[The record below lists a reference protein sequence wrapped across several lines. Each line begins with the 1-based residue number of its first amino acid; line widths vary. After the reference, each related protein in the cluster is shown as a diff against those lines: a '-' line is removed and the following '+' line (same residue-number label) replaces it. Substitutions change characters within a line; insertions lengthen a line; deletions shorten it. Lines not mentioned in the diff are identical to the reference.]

1 MTATLSVILICLLLS
16 AFFSGMEI
24 AFLTSN
30 KLRIEID
37 KSKKGVTQ
45 ALIDLFISHS
55 GMYITTLL
63 VGNNVVMV
71 IYGIFMSDLLVKQF
85 EFLHLS
91 IGVELFVETLVST
104 LIILV
109 FAEFLPKTVFRLRS
123 NLFLKLFSV
132 PVFLFYLLFFPLSY
146 FSVWLGGWL
155 LRIFT
160 GRKLG
165 HKEPNRAFGK
175 VDLNNLIEEGEV
187 NARQEEEMHEIKLF
201 RNALDFSEVKLREC
215 IVPRPD
221 VVALSIDSSIEEL
234 TQLFID
240 TGLSRILIYK
250 ESIDDIIGYVHIST
264 LFKDPPTIAKAL
276 SRVLIV
282 PETMSAQRL
291 LNLFIRDQKSV
302 AVVVDEFGITAGI
315 VTIED
320 IMEEIFGEIEDEH
333 DHLNLKEVMISEQ
346 EYIIEGSMN
355 LDDINDRLET
365 DLVSED
371 YDSLGGFIIEH
382 LDRLP
387 EVGDEVCTDNGI
399 RLIVEALDKNRVES
413 VRMYLPEK
421 HDADNKSELSSS
433 ESAAQTAFTE
443 EIIHLIPIS
452 NINEHI
458 KIPYLDLTDLD
469 TEFLLCL
476 SFKSYYISDNQSL
489 AQHQSSFFL
498 TAAITAPAANASPA
512 IGTIGSCRVSCL
524 HCFIIIL
531 RIFLIRIFRCF
542 FKVRFQSQRSVNF
555 KRKLRFI

>member
-85 EFLHLS
+85 EFLHLL

-346 EYIIEGSMN
+346 EYIFSG
-355 LDDINDRLET
+355 RLE
-365 DLVSED
+365 VD
-371 YDSLGGFIIEH
+371 YLNEKYH
-382 LDRLP
+382 LDLEEREEYETLAGLVLYFNQSIP
-387 EVGDEVCTDNGI
+387 QEGET
-399 RLIVEALDKNRVES
+399 IVVNNLTFKILSVKNARI
-413 VRMYLPEK
+413 
-421 HDADNKSELSSS
+421 
-433 ESAAQTAFTE
+433 E
-443 EIIHLIPIS
+443 EI
-452 NINEHI
+452 
-458 KIPYLDLTDLD
+458 
-469 TEFLLCL
+469 
-476 SFKSYYISDNQSL
+476 
-489 AQHQSSFFL
+489 
-498 TAAITAPAANASPA
+498 
-512 IGTIGSCRVSCL
+512 
-524 HCFIIIL
+524 
-531 RIFLIRIFRCF
+531 
-542 FKVRFQSQRSVNF
+542 KVCM
-555 KRKLRFI
+555 

>member
-91 IGVELFVETLVST
+91 IGVELFVDTLVST

-221 VVALSIDSSIEEL
+221 VVALSIDSSIKEL

-346 EYIIEGSMN
+346 EYIFSG
-355 LDDINDRLET
+355 RLE
-365 DLVSED
+365 VD
-371 YDSLGGFIIEH
+371 YLNEKYH
-382 LDRLP
+382 LDLEEREEYETLAGLVLYFNQSIP
-387 EVGDEVCTDNGI
+387 QKGET
-399 RLIVEALDKNRVES
+399 IVVNDLTFKILSVKNARI
-413 VRMYLPEK
+413 
-421 HDADNKSELSSS
+421 
-433 ESAAQTAFTE
+433 E
-443 EIIHLIPIS
+443 EI
-452 NINEHI
+452 
-458 KIPYLDLTDLD
+458 
-469 TEFLLCL
+469 
-476 SFKSYYISDNQSL
+476 
-489 AQHQSSFFL
+489 
-498 TAAITAPAANASPA
+498 
-512 IGTIGSCRVSCL
+512 
-524 HCFIIIL
+524 
-531 RIFLIRIFRCF
+531 
-542 FKVRFQSQRSVNF
+542 KVCM
-555 KRKLRFI
+555 

>member
-132 PVFLFYLLFFPLSY
+132 PVFLFYLLFFLLSY

-346 EYIIEGSMN
+346 EYIFSG
-355 LDDINDRLET
+355 RLE
-365 DLVSED
+365 VD
-371 YDSLGGFIIEH
+371 YLNEKYH
-382 LDRLP
+382 LDLEEREEYETLAGLVLYFNQSIP
-387 EVGDEVCTDNGI
+387 QEGET
-399 RLIVEALDKNRVES
+399 IVVNDLTFKILSVKNARI
-413 VRMYLPEK
+413 
-421 HDADNKSELSSS
+421 
-433 ESAAQTAFTE
+433 E
-443 EIIHLIPIS
+443 EI
-452 NINEHI
+452 
-458 KIPYLDLTDLD
+458 
-469 TEFLLCL
+469 
-476 SFKSYYISDNQSL
+476 
-489 AQHQSSFFL
+489 
-498 TAAITAPAANASPA
+498 
-512 IGTIGSCRVSCL
+512 
-524 HCFIIIL
+524 
-531 RIFLIRIFRCF
+531 
-542 FKVRFQSQRSVNF
+542 KVCM
-555 KRKLRFI
+555 

>member
-250 ESIDDIIGYVHIST
+250 ESIDDIIGYVQIST

-346 EYIIEGSMN
+346 EYIFSG
-355 LDDINDRLET
+355 RLE
-365 DLVSED
+365 VD
-371 YDSLGGFIIEH
+371 YLNEKYH
-382 LDRLP
+382 LDLEEREEYETLAGLVLYFNQSIP
-387 EVGDEVCTDNGI
+387 QEGET
-399 RLIVEALDKNRVES
+399 IVVNNLTFKILSVKNARI
-413 VRMYLPEK
+413 
-421 HDADNKSELSSS
+421 
-433 ESAAQTAFTE
+433 E
-443 EIIHLIPIS
+443 EI
-452 NINEHI
+452 
-458 KIPYLDLTDLD
+458 
-469 TEFLLCL
+469 
-476 SFKSYYISDNQSL
+476 
-489 AQHQSSFFL
+489 
-498 TAAITAPAANASPA
+498 
-512 IGTIGSCRVSCL
+512 
-524 HCFIIIL
+524 
-531 RIFLIRIFRCF
+531 
-542 FKVRFQSQRSVNF
+542 KVCM
-555 KRKLRFI
+555 

>member
-37 KSKKGVTQ
+37 KSEKGVTQ

-346 EYIIEGSMN
+346 EYIFSG
-355 LDDINDRLET
+355 RLEVDYLNEKYHLALEEREEYET
-365 DLVSED
+365 LAGLVLYFNQSIPQEGETIVVNDLTFKILSV
-371 YDSLGGFIIEH
+371 
-382 LDRLP
+382 
-387 EVGDEVCTDNGI
+387 
-399 RLIVEALDKNRVES
+399 KNARI
-413 VRMYLPEK
+413 
-421 HDADNKSELSSS
+421 
-433 ESAAQTAFTE
+433 E
-443 EIIHLIPIS
+443 EI
-452 NINEHI
+452 
-458 KIPYLDLTDLD
+458 
-469 TEFLLCL
+469 
-476 SFKSYYISDNQSL
+476 
-489 AQHQSSFFL
+489 
-498 TAAITAPAANASPA
+498 
-512 IGTIGSCRVSCL
+512 
-524 HCFIIIL
+524 
-531 RIFLIRIFRCF
+531 
-542 FKVRFQSQRSVNF
+542 KVCM
-555 KRKLRFI
+555 

>member
-221 VVALSIDSSIEEL
+221 VVALSIASSIEEL

-264 LFKDPPTIAKAL
+264 LFKDHPTIAKAL

-346 EYIIEGSMN
+346 EYIFSG
-355 LDDINDRLET
+355 RLE
-365 DLVSED
+365 VD
-371 YDSLGGFIIEH
+371 YLNEKYH
-382 LDRLP
+382 LDLEEREEYETLAGLVLYFNQSIP
-387 EVGDEVCTDNGI
+387 QEGET
-399 RLIVEALDKNRVES
+399 IVVNNLTFKILSVKNARI
-413 VRMYLPEK
+413 
-421 HDADNKSELSSS
+421 
-433 ESAAQTAFTE
+433 E
-443 EIIHLIPIS
+443 EI
-452 NINEHI
+452 
-458 KIPYLDLTDLD
+458 
-469 TEFLLCL
+469 
-476 SFKSYYISDNQSL
+476 
-489 AQHQSSFFL
+489 
-498 TAAITAPAANASPA
+498 
-512 IGTIGSCRVSCL
+512 
-524 HCFIIIL
+524 
-531 RIFLIRIFRCF
+531 
-542 FKVRFQSQRSVNF
+542 KVCM
-555 KRKLRFI
+555 

>member
-333 DHLNLKEVMISEQ
+333 DHLTLKEVMISEQ
-346 EYIIEGSMN
+346 EYIFSG
-355 LDDINDRLET
+355 RLE
-365 DLVSED
+365 VD
-371 YDSLGGFIIEH
+371 YLNEKYH
-382 LDRLP
+382 LDLEEREEYETLAGLVLYFNQSIP
-387 EVGDEVCTDNGI
+387 QEGET
-399 RLIVEALDKNRVES
+399 IVVNDLTFKILSVKNARI
-413 VRMYLPEK
+413 
-421 HDADNKSELSSS
+421 
-433 ESAAQTAFTE
+433 E
-443 EIIHLIPIS
+443 EI
-452 NINEHI
+452 
-458 KIPYLDLTDLD
+458 
-469 TEFLLCL
+469 
-476 SFKSYYISDNQSL
+476 
-489 AQHQSSFFL
+489 
-498 TAAITAPAANASPA
+498 
-512 IGTIGSCRVSCL
+512 
-524 HCFIIIL
+524 
-531 RIFLIRIFRCF
+531 
-542 FKVRFQSQRSVNF
+542 KVCM
-555 KRKLRFI
+555 

>member
-315 VTIED
+315 VTSED

-346 EYIIEGSMN
+346 EYIFSG
-355 LDDINDRLET
+355 RLE
-365 DLVSED
+365 VD
-371 YDSLGGFIIEH
+371 YLNEKYH
-382 LDRLP
+382 LDLEEREEYETLAGLVLYFNQSIP
-387 EVGDEVCTDNGI
+387 QEGET
-399 RLIVEALDKNRVES
+399 IVVNNLTFKILSVKNARI
-413 VRMYLPEK
+413 
-421 HDADNKSELSSS
+421 
-433 ESAAQTAFTE
+433 E
-443 EIIHLIPIS
+443 EI
-452 NINEHI
+452 
-458 KIPYLDLTDLD
+458 
-469 TEFLLCL
+469 
-476 SFKSYYISDNQSL
+476 
-489 AQHQSSFFL
+489 
-498 TAAITAPAANASPA
+498 
-512 IGTIGSCRVSCL
+512 
-524 HCFIIIL
+524 
-531 RIFLIRIFRCF
+531 
-542 FKVRFQSQRSVNF
+542 KVCM
-555 KRKLRFI
+555 

>member
-175 VDLNNLIEEGEV
+175 VDLNNLIEEGEG

-240 TGLSRILIYK
+240 TGLSRILINK
-250 ESIDDIIGYVHIST
+250 DSIDDIIGYVHIST

-346 EYIIEGSMN
+346 EYIFSG
-355 LDDINDRLET
+355 RLE
-365 DLVSED
+365 VD
-371 YDSLGGFIIEH
+371 YLNEKYH
-382 LDRLP
+382 LDLEEREEYETLAGLVLYFNQSIP
-387 EVGDEVCTDNGI
+387 QEGET
-399 RLIVEALDKNRVES
+399 IVVNDLTFKILSVKNARI
-413 VRMYLPEK
+413 
-421 HDADNKSELSSS
+421 
-433 ESAAQTAFTE
+433 E
-443 EIIHLIPIS
+443 EI
-452 NINEHI
+452 
-458 KIPYLDLTDLD
+458 
-469 TEFLLCL
+469 
-476 SFKSYYISDNQSL
+476 
-489 AQHQSSFFL
+489 
-498 TAAITAPAANASPA
+498 
-512 IGTIGSCRVSCL
+512 
-524 HCFIIIL
+524 
-531 RIFLIRIFRCF
+531 
-542 FKVRFQSQRSVNF
+542 KVCM
-555 KRKLRFI
+555 

>member
-282 PETMSAQRL
+282 PETMSAHRL

-346 EYIIEGSMN
+346 EYIFSG
-355 LDDINDRLET
+355 RLE
-365 DLVSED
+365 VD
-371 YDSLGGFIIEH
+371 YLNEKYH
-382 LDRLP
+382 LDLEEREEYETLAGLVLYFNQSIP
-387 EVGDEVCTDNGI
+387 QEGET
-399 RLIVEALDKNRVES
+399 IVVNNLTFKILSVKNARI
-413 VRMYLPEK
+413 
-421 HDADNKSELSSS
+421 
-433 ESAAQTAFTE
+433 E
-443 EIIHLIPIS
+443 EI
-452 NINEHI
+452 
-458 KIPYLDLTDLD
+458 
-469 TEFLLCL
+469 
-476 SFKSYYISDNQSL
+476 
-489 AQHQSSFFL
+489 
-498 TAAITAPAANASPA
+498 
-512 IGTIGSCRVSCL
+512 
-524 HCFIIIL
+524 
-531 RIFLIRIFRCF
+531 
-542 FKVRFQSQRSVNF
+542 KVCM
-555 KRKLRFI
+555 

>member
-123 NLFLKLFSV
+123 NLCLKLFSV

-346 EYIIEGSMN
+346 EYIFSG
-355 LDDINDRLET
+355 RLE
-365 DLVSED
+365 VD
-371 YDSLGGFIIEH
+371 YLNEKYH
-382 LDRLP
+382 LDLEEREEYETLAGLVLYFNQSIP
-387 EVGDEVCTDNGI
+387 QEGET
-399 RLIVEALDKNRVES
+399 IVVNNLTFKILSVKNARI
-413 VRMYLPEK
+413 
-421 HDADNKSELSSS
+421 
-433 ESAAQTAFTE
+433 E
-443 EIIHLIPIS
+443 EI
-452 NINEHI
+452 
-458 KIPYLDLTDLD
+458 
-469 TEFLLCL
+469 
-476 SFKSYYISDNQSL
+476 
-489 AQHQSSFFL
+489 
-498 TAAITAPAANASPA
+498 
-512 IGTIGSCRVSCL
+512 
-524 HCFIIIL
+524 
-531 RIFLIRIFRCF
+531 
-542 FKVRFQSQRSVNF
+542 KVCM
-555 KRKLRFI
+555 

>member
-264 LFKDPPTIAKAL
+264 LFKDPPMIAKAL

-346 EYIIEGSMN
+346 EYIFSG
-355 LDDINDRLET
+355 RLE
-365 DLVSED
+365 VD
-371 YDSLGGFIIEH
+371 YLNEKYH
-382 LDRLP
+382 LDLEEREEYETLAGLVLYFNQSIP
-387 EVGDEVCTDNGI
+387 QEGET
-399 RLIVEALDKNRVES
+399 IVVNDLTFKILSVKNARI
-413 VRMYLPEK
+413 
-421 HDADNKSELSSS
+421 
-433 ESAAQTAFTE
+433 E
-443 EIIHLIPIS
+443 EI
-452 NINEHI
+452 
-458 KIPYLDLTDLD
+458 
-469 TEFLLCL
+469 
-476 SFKSYYISDNQSL
+476 
-489 AQHQSSFFL
+489 
-498 TAAITAPAANASPA
+498 
-512 IGTIGSCRVSCL
+512 
-524 HCFIIIL
+524 
-531 RIFLIRIFRCF
+531 
-542 FKVRFQSQRSVNF
+542 KVCM
-555 KRKLRFI
+555 

>member
-16 AFFSGMEI
+16 AFFSGMET

-30 KLRIEID
+30 KLRIAID

-346 EYIIEGSMN
+346 EYIFSG
-355 LDDINDRLET
+355 RLE
-365 DLVSED
+365 VD
-371 YDSLGGFIIEH
+371 YLNEKYH
-382 LDRLP
+382 LDLEEREEYETLAGLVLYFNQSIP
-387 EVGDEVCTDNGI
+387 QEGET
-399 RLIVEALDKNRVES
+399 IVVNDLTFKILSVKNARI
-413 VRMYLPEK
+413 
-421 HDADNKSELSSS
+421 
-433 ESAAQTAFTE
+433 E
-443 EIIHLIPIS
+443 EI
-452 NINEHI
+452 
-458 KIPYLDLTDLD
+458 
-469 TEFLLCL
+469 
-476 SFKSYYISDNQSL
+476 
-489 AQHQSSFFL
+489 
-498 TAAITAPAANASPA
+498 
-512 IGTIGSCRVSCL
+512 
-524 HCFIIIL
+524 
-531 RIFLIRIFRCF
+531 
-542 FKVRFQSQRSVNF
+542 KVCM
-555 KRKLRFI
+555 

>member
-109 FAEFLPKTVFRLRS
+109 FAEFLPKSVFSLRS

-346 EYIIEGSMN
+346 EYIFSG
-355 LDDINDRLET
+355 RLE
-365 DLVSED
+365 VD
-371 YDSLGGFIIEH
+371 YLNEKYH
-382 LDRLP
+382 LDLEEREEYETLAGLVLYFNQSIP
-387 EVGDEVCTDNGI
+387 QEGET
-399 RLIVEALDKNRVES
+399 IVVNNLTFKILSVKNARI
-413 VRMYLPEK
+413 
-421 HDADNKSELSSS
+421 
-433 ESAAQTAFTE
+433 E
-443 EIIHLIPIS
+443 EI
-452 NINEHI
+452 
-458 KIPYLDLTDLD
+458 
-469 TEFLLCL
+469 
-476 SFKSYYISDNQSL
+476 
-489 AQHQSSFFL
+489 
-498 TAAITAPAANASPA
+498 
-512 IGTIGSCRVSCL
+512 
-524 HCFIIIL
+524 
-531 RIFLIRIFRCF
+531 
-542 FKVRFQSQRSVNF
+542 KVCM
-555 KRKLRFI
+555 

>member
-346 EYIIEGSMN
+346 EYIFSG
-355 LDDINDRLET
+355 RLE
-365 DLVSED
+365 VD
-371 YDSLGGFIIEH
+371 YLNEKYH
-382 LDRLP
+382 LDLEEREEYETLAGLVLYFNQSIP
-387 EVGDEVCTDNGI
+387 QEGET
-399 RLIVEALDKNRVES
+399 IVVNNLTFKILSVKNARI
-413 VRMYLPEK
+413 
-421 HDADNKSELSSS
+421 
-433 ESAAQTAFTE
+433 E
-443 EIIHLIPIS
+443 EI
-452 NINEHI
+452 
-458 KIPYLDLTDLD
+458 KA
-469 TEFLLCL
+469 CM
-476 SFKSYYISDNQSL
+476 
-489 AQHQSSFFL
+489 
-498 TAAITAPAANASPA
+498 
-512 IGTIGSCRVSCL
+512 
-524 HCFIIIL
+524 
-531 RIFLIRIFRCF
+531 
-542 FKVRFQSQRSVNF
+542 
-555 KRKLRFI
+555 

>member
-346 EYIIEGSMN
+346 EYIFSG
-355 LDDINDRLET
+355 RLE
-365 DLVSED
+365 VD
-371 YDSLGGFIIEH
+371 YLNEKYH
-382 LDRLP
+382 LDL
-387 EVGDEVCTDNGI
+387 
-399 RLIVEALDKNRVES
+399 
-413 VRMYLPEK
+413 
-421 HDADNKSELSSS
+421 
-433 ESAAQTAFTE
+433 E
-443 EIIHLIPIS
+443 ER
-452 NINEHI
+452 EE
-458 KIPYLDLTDLD
+458 YET
-469 TEFLLCL
+469 
-476 SFKSYYISDNQSL
+476 L
-489 AQHQSSFFL
+489 AE
-498 TAAITAPAANASPA
+498 I
-512 IGTIGSCRVSCL
+512 
-524 HCFIIIL
+524 
-531 RIFLIRIFRCF
+531 
-542 FKVRFQSQRSVNF
+542 QSQ
-555 KRKLRFI
+555 L

>member
-346 EYIIEGSMN
+346 EYIFSG
-355 LDDINDRLET
+355 RL
-365 DLVSED
+365 LVD
-371 YDSLGGFIIEH
+371 YLNEKYH
-382 LDRLP
+382 LDLEEREEYETLAGLVLYFNQSIP
-387 EVGDEVCTDNGI
+387 QEGET
-399 RLIVEALDKNRVES
+399 IVVNNLTFKILSVKNARI
-413 VRMYLPEK
+413 
-421 HDADNKSELSSS
+421 
-433 ESAAQTAFTE
+433 E
-443 EIIHLIPIS
+443 EI
-452 NINEHI
+452 
-458 KIPYLDLTDLD
+458 
-469 TEFLLCL
+469 
-476 SFKSYYISDNQSL
+476 
-489 AQHQSSFFL
+489 
-498 TAAITAPAANASPA
+498 
-512 IGTIGSCRVSCL
+512 
-524 HCFIIIL
+524 
-531 RIFLIRIFRCF
+531 
-542 FKVRFQSQRSVNF
+542 KVCM
-555 KRKLRFI
+555 

>member
-165 HKEPNRAFGK
+165 HKETNRAFGK

-333 DHLNLKEVMISEQ
+333 DHLNVKEVMISEQ
-346 EYIIEGSMN
+346 EYIFSG
-355 LDDINDRLET
+355 RLE
-365 DLVSED
+365 VD
-371 YDSLGGFIIEH
+371 YLNEKYH
-382 LDRLP
+382 LDLEEREEYETLAGLVLYFNQSIP
-387 EVGDEVCTDNGI
+387 QEGET
-399 RLIVEALDKNRVES
+399 IVVNDLTFKILSVKNARI
-413 VRMYLPEK
+413 
-421 HDADNKSELSSS
+421 
-433 ESAAQTAFTE
+433 E
-443 EIIHLIPIS
+443 EI
-452 NINEHI
+452 
-458 KIPYLDLTDLD
+458 
-469 TEFLLCL
+469 
-476 SFKSYYISDNQSL
+476 
-489 AQHQSSFFL
+489 
-498 TAAITAPAANASPA
+498 
-512 IGTIGSCRVSCL
+512 
-524 HCFIIIL
+524 
-531 RIFLIRIFRCF
+531 
-542 FKVRFQSQRSVNF
+542 KVCM
-555 KRKLRFI
+555 

>member
-346 EYIIEGSMN
+346 EYIFSG
-355 LDDINDRLET
+355 RLE
-365 DLVSED
+365 VD
-371 YDSLGGFIIEH
+371 YLNEKYH
-382 LDRLP
+382 LDL
-387 EVGDEVCTDNGI
+387 
-399 RLIVEALDKNRVES
+399 
-413 VRMYLPEK
+413 
-421 HDADNKSELSSS
+421 
-433 ESAAQTAFTE
+433 E
-443 EIIHLIPIS
+443 EREEYETLAGLVL
-452 NINEHI
+452 
-458 KIPYLDLTDLD
+458 Y
-469 TEFLLCL
+469 F
-476 SFKSYYISDNQSL
+476 NQSIP
-489 AQHQSSFFL
+489 QE
-498 TAAITAPAANASPA
+498 
-512 IGTIGSCRVSCL
+512 GETIVVK
-524 HCFIIIL
+524 I
-531 RIFLIRIFRCF
+531 
-542 FKVRFQSQRSVNF
+542 
-555 KRKLRFI
+555 

>member
-71 IYGIFMSDLLVKQF
+71 IYGIVRSDLLVKQF

-346 EYIIEGSMN
+346 EYIFSG
-355 LDDINDRLET
+355 RLE
-365 DLVSED
+365 VD
-371 YDSLGGFIIEH
+371 YLNEKYH
-382 LDRLP
+382 LDLEEREEYETLAGLVLYFNQSIP
-387 EVGDEVCTDNGI
+387 QEGET
-399 RLIVEALDKNRVES
+399 IVVNNLTFKILSVKNARI
-413 VRMYLPEK
+413 
-421 HDADNKSELSSS
+421 
-433 ESAAQTAFTE
+433 E
-443 EIIHLIPIS
+443 EI
-452 NINEHI
+452 
-458 KIPYLDLTDLD
+458 
-469 TEFLLCL
+469 
-476 SFKSYYISDNQSL
+476 
-489 AQHQSSFFL
+489 
-498 TAAITAPAANASPA
+498 
-512 IGTIGSCRVSCL
+512 
-524 HCFIIIL
+524 
-531 RIFLIRIFRCF
+531 
-542 FKVRFQSQRSVNF
+542 KVCM
-555 KRKLRFI
+555 